1 MQPSSSTE
9 SIWSM
14 EKKEDGN
21 SAPCPLFATTHCPNI
36 KRGCHFHHNTPTYS
50 QGRACGT
57 RTCQLRHPP
66 DCQLFLQGWCGYVSK
81 EGVPKRYKFCS
92 YFHPAHISQI
102 PPTSVVKSQNA
113 RDDARRETREEAAL
127 LVQGGESTPPPSTY
141 W

>member
-113 RDDARRETREEAAL
+113 RHDARREQIHKFCLWVPQA
-127 LVQGGESTPPPSTY
+127 
-141 W
+141 